1 MNLTFGSCE
10 KHPNFNMVNCP
21 VCQVEDMKAAEGLVN
36 KKIDEIESRI
46 LAGKEIIKQ
55 CKEQLRNLESLMDD
69 LVMLKRKM
77 FK

>member
-1 MNLTFGSCE
+1 M
-10 KHPNFNMVNCP
+10 
-21 VCQVEDMKAAEGLVN
+21 
-36 KKIDEIESRI
+36 KIDLEYFRIHNWLSYHHGVEKRI

-69 LVMLKRKM
+69 IVMVKRKM